1 MVDPVALP
9 TKDVRNQNNSANP
22 MTQTPSQVSSYP
34 TAWDQAMPPHGFAPK
49 RQKQFFFINS
59 REIIPLRIYLK
70 NGSVYFFS
78 KFFFRLYEPD
88 VANTPPACQSGKAI
102 KMSPIRCYC
111 VAERLRQVFIKRL
124 AAQIGMCFGIKHG
137 QGHPKPACLYYQGA
151 PRFHRSVP
159 FGFRPQNLPA
169 IWQGFLDE
177 SAQAGGRYS
186 KLAQRSR
193 KTSTTQA

>member
-70 NGSVYFFS
+70 NGSVYFFQSFSFGFMNRMWQIHHQHANQARQS
-78 KFFFRLYEPD
+78 K
-88 VANTPPACQSGKAI
+88 C
-102 KMSPIRCYC
+102 
-111 VAERLRQVFIKRL
+111 
-124 AAQIGMCFGIKHG
+124 
-137 QGHPKPACLYYQGA
+137 
-151 PRFHRSVP
+151 HRSGVIAWP
-159 FGFRPQNLPA
+159 K
-169 IWQGFLDE
+169 D
-177 SAQAGGRYS
+177 
-186 KLAQRSR
+186 
-193 KTSTTQA
+193 